1 MSKEKNK
8 VVKVNILGQD
18 YFIKTKA
25 NPKYFK
31 EVSKYVNDRMKEVID
46 SGIDKNTQ
54 QLKIAVLTCMN
65 ITDELLS
72 FKNDNEKFVY
82 VPDSSL
88 AIAGC
93 EVPANF
99 ANSFCVKFAFFLSL
113 IISEAISNSF
123 SRLSYSSLNFG
134 FFNCF

>member
-18 YFIKTKA
+18 YFIQTTA

-31 EVSKYVNDRMKEVID
+31 EVSEYVNDKMQEIID
-46 SGIDKNTQ
+46 SGIDRGTQ

-72 FKNDNEKFVY
+72 IREKNSKVLDQIESKSSSIIEYIDEK
-82 VPDSSL
+82 L
-88 AIAGC
+88 Q
-93 EVPANF
+93 
-99 ANSFCVKFAFFLSL
+99 K
-113 IISEAISNSF
+113 
-123 SRLSYSSLNFG
+123 
-134 FFNCF
+134 

>member
-1 MSKEKNK
+1 MSNDKSK

-31 EVSKYVNDRMKEVID
+31 EVSKYVNNRMKEIID

-54 QLKIAVLTCMN
+54 QLKIAVLACMN

-72 FKNDNEKFVY
+72 YRNENEKIL
-82 VPDSSL
+82 DEIESKSS
-88 AIAGC
+88 
-93 EVPANF
+93 
-99 ANSFCVKFAFFLSL
+99 S
-113 IISEAISNSF
+113 IIDYIDEKIKD
-123 SRLSYSSLNFG
+123 
-134 FFNCF
+134 

>member
-31 EVSKYVNDRMKEVID
+31 EVSKYVNNRMKEVID

-72 FKNDNEKFVY
+72 FKDDNEKVL
-82 VPDSSL
+82 DQIESKSS
-88 AIAGC
+88 
-93 EVPANF
+93 
-99 ANSFCVKFAFFLSL
+99 S
-113 IISEAISNSF
+113 IIDYIDEKIKS
-123 SRLSYSSLNFG
+123 
-134 FFNCF
+134 

>member
-1 MSKEKNK
+1 MSKEKTK

-31 EVSKYVNDRMKEVID
+31 EVSKYVNDRMTEVID

-72 FKNDNEKFVY
+72 FKDNNEKVL
-82 VPDSSL
+82 DQIESKSS
-88 AIAGC
+88 
-93 EVPANF
+93 
-99 ANSFCVKFAFFLSL
+99 S
-113 IISEAISNSF
+113 IIDYIDEKLKS
-123 SRLSYSSLNFG
+123 
-134 FFNCF
+134 